1 MNWYLLIKWLH
12 VITST
17 VLLGTGAGIAFFF
30 MRARRSADTRIIAS
44 VGRDV
49 VLADAVF
56 TATAVIVQ
64 AASGIALALMAGFP
78 LSAPWLVV
86 SIALFILVGCCW
98 LPVLWLQ
105 IRMRDMAASAASAA
119 TPLPPTFKR
128 YYGLWVALGWPA
140 FIGVLGIFYL
150 MVAKPMF

>member
-17 VLLGTGAGIAFFF
+17 VLLGTGAGIAF
-30 MRARRSADTRIIAS
+30 
-44 VGRDV
+44 
-49 VLADAVF
+49 
-56 TATAVIVQ
+56 
-64 AASGIALALMAGFP
+64 
-78 LSAPWLVV
+78 
-86 SIALFILVGCCW
+86 FILVGCCW

-119 TPLPPTFKR
+119 TPLPPAFKR